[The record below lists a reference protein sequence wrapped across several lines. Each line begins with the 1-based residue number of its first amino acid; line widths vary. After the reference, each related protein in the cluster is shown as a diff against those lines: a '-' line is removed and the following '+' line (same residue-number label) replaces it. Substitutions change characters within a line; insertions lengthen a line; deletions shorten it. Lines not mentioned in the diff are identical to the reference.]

1 MSIEN
6 LVVGATGKT
15 VTGLPLRIVCVDA
28 KVADGYH
35 NVLAL
40 IDNKTNKHG
49 DAIEFLEWYD
59 STNGL
64 DDNGKVLHA
73 IAQRESY
80 RDIDVLTLE
89 APCSNHNQ

>member
-40 IDNKTNKHG
+40 IDNKTNKQG
-49 DAIEFLEWYD
+49 DAVEFLEWYD

-64 DDNGKVLHA
+64 DGDVLHA
-73 IAQRESY
+73 IVQREGY
-80 RDIDVLTLE
+80 RDIDVLSLE